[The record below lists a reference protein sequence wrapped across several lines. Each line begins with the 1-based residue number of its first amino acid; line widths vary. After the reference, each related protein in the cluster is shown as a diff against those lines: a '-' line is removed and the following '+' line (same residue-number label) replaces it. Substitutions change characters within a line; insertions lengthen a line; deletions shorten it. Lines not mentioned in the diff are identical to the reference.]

1 MQIGGVQKFQVHVIA
16 SVGGGPPTC
25 IFGVGKVLIG
35 PCRVDEMVDGISAE
49 DV

>member
-1 MQIGGVQKFQVHVIA
+1 MQIGSVQSFPVNDIA

-35 PCRVDEMVDGISAE
+35 PCRNDEMVDEISAE